1 MESEGG
7 ENFGCLVVLT
17 KPLFSVRFCFVVYVS
32 FGVFSIFSI
41 MSFSDFTYPQYRE
54 TTKIGLLC

>member
-17 KPLFSVRFCFVVYVS
+17 KPLFSVRFCFVVYVL

-41 MSFSDFTYPQYRE
+41 MSFSDFTHP
-54 TTKIGLLC
+54 

>member
-7 ENFGCLVVLT
+7 ENVGCLVVLT
-17 KPLFSVRFCFVVYVS
+17 KPLFSVRFCLVVYVL
-32 FGVFSIFSI
+32 FGFFSTFSI
-41 MSFSDFTYPQYRE
+41 MSFSDCTHLQYRE